1 MYDLGRHDY
10 SVSEETKE
18 QINLCEQKVASIKNN
33 NSAITFKSS
42 AFETKAD
49 APLAELGFSNKAMKL
64 FDALSIENLSDLL
77 ILSENQL
84 KSHPGVGLGTISDIK
99 YVLRKKNL
107 KLGSIVILSQSNNSA
122 IVEELPDKF
131 FDDRLDNYNFS
142 VRTSNIF
149 EQEGIETFS
158 DLMKLSEK
166 ELLQLRNF
174 GKKSLAEINEF
185 LESKNLSLNS
195 PVSFAEAIDNSPI
208 IYSNLICDNFLEDFE
223 KELRSARLDARDYR
237 ILKMRAG
244 FVKKTL

>member
-1 MYDLGRHDY
+1 M
-10 SVSEETKE
+10 
-18 QINLCEQKVASIKNN
+18 
-33 NSAITFKSS
+33 
-42 AFETKAD
+42 
-49 APLAELGFSNKAMKL
+49 
-64 FDALSIENLSDLL
+64 

-107 KLGSIVILSQSNNSA
+107 KLVSIVILSQSNNSA

-174 GKKSLAEINEF
+174 WKKA
-185 LESKNLSLNS
+185 
-195 PVSFAEAIDNSPI
+195 
-208 IYSNLICDNFLEDFE
+208 
-223 KELRSARLDARDYR
+223 
-237 ILKMRAG
+237 
-244 FVKKTL
+244 